1 MDDLLKM
8 FPGKGAQGEGPIP
21 GDAMPRLSEAEM
33 ERLGGEEGLREH
45 MARVWEHLDD
55 LAERDPEEYRRFL
68 AQQAEGAGVKTSG
81 GKGSAGPRRRAP
93 ASASAA
99 VFQGSAPCLSV
110 LTRRR
115 AGGGMGAAPPPSSSG
130 ASEVVVCIWGS
141 PEMPPVEG
149 LGAAGPQVPVGL
161 RQAVPE
167 GLPPAACAPAEV
179 GAAGAR
185 VFHVECH
192 PGALAAAAAG
202 DPAGFRELLVERS
215 FQWVETVHSIALSRR
230 GRRLFFAEE
239 ADPTGA
245 FPVAPRGGPGGRALE
260 ARDAAAG
267 TAAEAMSDGLLGD
280 LAGMT
285 ARALESPAPGGP
297 GPARGPSTGPAQE
310 GKKPKMALIEE
321 LEPETLQY
329 ELEERRDPGGHPI
342 ELRVAVEAPPGT
354 VSARELRLEVAK
366 GRLAVTAP
374 GGATLD
380 LALPAWADA
389 NGARA
394 RFDKKTRRLRVTLPP
409 RPAPDR

>member
-8 FPGKGAQGEGPIP
+8 FPGVGGPDGGGPVPGGAL
-21 GDAMPRLSEAEM
+21 PRLSEAEM
-33 ERLGGEEGLREH
+33 EKLGGEEGLREH

-81 GKGSAGPRRRAP
+81 GEGRPGARHRAP
-93 ASASAA
+93 TAASAA
-99 VFQGSAPCLSV
+99 VFQGAAPCLSV

-115 AGGGMGAAPPPSSSG
+115 AGGGTGAGAPAPPSSG
-130 ASEVVVCIWGS
+130 AAEVVVCIWGS

-149 LGAAGPQVPVGL
+149 LGGAAGPKVPKVPVGL

-167 GLPPAACAPAEV
+167 GLPSVACAPAEA

-239 ADPTGA
+239 ADPAGA
-245 FPVAPRGGPGGRALE
+245 FPVAPRGGPGGRAPG

-285 ARALESPAPGGP
+285 ARGARRPGGP
-297 GPARGPSTGPAQE
+297 GRW
-310 GKKPKMALIEE
+310 
-321 LEPETLQY
+321 
-329 ELEERRDPGGHPI
+329 GG
-342 ELRVAVEAPPGT
+342 A
-354 VSARELRLEVAK
+354 
-366 GRLAVTAP
+366 AP
-374 GGATLD
+374 GQ
-380 LALPAWADA
+380 P
-389 NGARA
+389 R
-394 RFDKKTRRLRVTLPP
+394 RERSRRRLSSKSWSR
-409 RPAPDR
+409 RG